1 MISIIVAGA
10 LIIGDADFVAT
21 SSTGQ
26 TIMQGEFK
34 SHNQIH
40 TRRRTQYHLALSSKD
55 IAKRRRVS
63 KTAGQLLM
71 YMVSPFSD
79 AYFAPCRAKL
89 RCRSL

>member
-1 MISIIVAGA
+1 MKSIIVVGA

-26 TIMQGEFK
+26 VIMQGEFK

-40 TRRRTQYHLALSSKD
+40 TRQRTQYHLALASDNMS
-55 IAKRRRVS
+55 KRRRVS
-63 KTAGQLLM
+63 RTAVQLLM

-79 AYFAPCRAKL
+79 AYFAPWRAEL